1 MLPTSCMPPPSSG
14 QCTVSPLDLGQEY
27 TFKLQFSN
35 VDPMP
40 LRGALCPKS
49 VCVDVLMATVLA
61 KGSSTT
67 VPPTHPSS
75 DLQNYILIVL
85 LGLVIG
91 AIGSH
96 FFSSRRRRRAPR
108 PGHPDPRGGRPQG
121 QPTPATHTPIASTPF
136 PVFPVTPPI
145 IVRDPMGV
153 PKSVRLVD
161 LDVTFSG
168 GPGVVVSAVDPVGF
182 AEFADGITR
191 RVALPEGVAIAPGAT
206 VRDIAGQDE
215 PQGAIRG

>member
-1 MLPTSCMPPPSSG
+1 
-14 QCTVSPLDLGQEY
+14 
-27 TFKLQFSN
+27 
-35 VDPMP
+35 
-40 LRGALCPKS
+40 
-49 VCVDVLMATVLA
+49 
-61 KGSSTT
+61 
-67 VPPTHPSS
+67 
-75 DLQNYILIVL
+75 
-85 LGLVIG
+85 
-91 AIGSH
+91 
-96 FFSSRRRRRAPR
+96 
-108 PGHPDPRGGRPQG
+108 
-121 QPTPATHTPIASTPF
+121 
-136 PVFPVTPPI
+136 
-145 IVRDPMGV
+145 MGV